1 VREGG
6 VGDVAAASDRF
17 APGSRIDGGVFSV
30 TLERGEGSLQGW
42 VVVDSLV
49 DSIAMGG
56 IRMTDSVTED
66 EVRALARGMTEKLT
80 LVGLPL
86 GGAKAGV
93 VSGTAAREDTLRSFG
108 RAVAPL
114 LHGGIHL
121 GCDLGVTQSDRAL
134 IHEAAAY
141 DVRNRPRS
149 AGLRMDWATY
159 WAPLTD
165 VTGFGVGI
173 ATTTALERSGGGS
186 RRVVVQGFGMV
197 GRAAAE
203 FLEACGHRVVAV
215 ADVLG
220 TVAGPRGLP
229 VSELID
235 VTDALG
241 TIDRSRLPAE
251 VTSSHEPDA
260 WLDADAEVLVLAA
273 NKDAVHYGNVDRVR
287 TDLVVEAG
295 NLCCSLSAK
304 ATLTR
309 RGVTVIPDVIANV
322 GAAAVSGCALT
333 GTVPF
338 ELPPRKMAA
347 WLHEWVAVR
356 VRRNT
361 EDFLE
366 LAVSCDNPLPAL
378 VAARHD
384 EPIFA
389 GDVAGR

>member
-1 VREGG
+1 VPTQIG
-6 VGDVAAASDRF
+6 AATKSPA
-17 APGSRIDGGVFSV
+17 AGSRLDGGVLSV
-30 TLERGEGSLQGW
+30 TLGSEDGSLEGW

-56 IRMTDSVTED
+56 IRMTDSVTEG
-66 EVRALARGMTEKLT
+66 EVKALARGMTEKLT
-80 LVGLPL
+80 LVGLPI

-93 VSGTAAREDTLRSFG
+93 VGGAAPREDTLWAFG

-121 GCDLGVTQSDRAL
+121 GCDLGVTQADRAL

-141 DVRNRPRS
+141 DVRKRPRS
-149 AGLRMDWATY
+149 AALPMDWETY

-173 ATTTALERSGGGS
+173 ATTTALERLGSGS

-197 GRAAAE
+197 GRAVAG
-203 FLEACGHRVVAV
+203 FLQARGHRVVAV
-215 ADVLG
+215 ADVRG
-220 TVAGPRGLP
+220 TVVGPHGL
-229 VSELID
+229 SISKLIAA
-235 VTDALG
+235 TDELG

-251 VTSSHEPDA
+251 VSSSRLRDA
-260 WLDADAEVLVLAA
+260 WLDVDADVLVLAA
-273 NKDAVHYGNVDRVR
+273 NKDAVHSGNVDRVR
-287 TDLVVEAG
+287 PGLVVEAG
-295 NLCCSLSAK
+295 NLCCTGAAK
-304 ATLTR
+304 AALDE
-309 RGVTVIPDVIANV
+309 RGVTIVPDVVANV

-338 ELPPRKMAA
+338 DLPPRKMAV

-361 EDFLE
+361 QDFLE
-366 LAVSCDNPLPAL
+366 LGTSSDDPLSEL
-378 VAARHD
+378 LAAR
-384 EPIFA
+384 
-389 GDVAGR
+389 VAEAAHG

>member
-1 VREGG
+1 MPAPVRESGAGAVAPAAGGLADGSRIEGG
-6 VGDVAAASDRF
+6 VF
-17 APGSRIDGGVFSV
+17 TV
-30 TLERGEGSLQGW
+30 TLDGGEGSLRGW

-49 DSIAMGG
+49 DSMAMGG

-66 EVRALARGMTEKLT
+66 EVRALAGGMTDKLT

-93 VSGTAAREDTLRSFG
+93 VGGTAAREDTLRWFG

-114 LHGGIHL
+114 LHGGVHL
-121 GCDLGVTQSDRAL
+121 GCDLGVTQADRAL
-134 IHEAAAY
+134 VHEAAGY
-141 DVRNRPRS
+141 DVRERPRS
-149 AGLRMDWATY
+149 SGLPMDWATY

-173 ATTTALERSGGGS
+173 ATTTALERSSGGS

-197 GRAAAE
+197 GRAVAE
-203 FLEACGHRVVAV
+203 FLEERGHRVVAV

-220 TVAGPRGLP
+220 TVSDPRGLA
-229 VSELID
+229 VSKLVD
-235 VTDALG
+235 VTDELG
-241 TIDRSRLPAE
+241 TIDRSRLPGGAR
-251 VTSSHEPDA
+251 SAPGSDA
-260 WLDADAEVLVLAA
+260 WLDVDADVLVLAA
-273 NKDAVHYGNVDRVR
+273 NKDAIDAGNVHRVR
-287 TDLVVEAG
+287 TGLVVEAG
-295 NLCCSLSAK
+295 NLCCTLPAK
-304 ATLTR
+304 AALAE
-309 RGVTVIPDVIANV
+309 RGVTVVPDVVANV

-338 ELPPRKMAA
+338 DLPPREMAA

-366 LAVSCDNPLPAL
+366 IATSSDDPLSELLADRRDS
-378 VAARHD
+378 
-384 EPIFA
+384 
-389 GDVAGR
+389 